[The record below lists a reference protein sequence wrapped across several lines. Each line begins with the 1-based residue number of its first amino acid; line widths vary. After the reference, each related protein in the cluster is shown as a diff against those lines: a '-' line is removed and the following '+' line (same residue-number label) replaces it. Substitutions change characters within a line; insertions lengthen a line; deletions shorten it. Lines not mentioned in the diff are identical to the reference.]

1 MKLFLTSVAVN
12 VLDKIIPLLPKNPR
26 ELSVAFIP
34 TAATP
39 YESREW
45 MDDDRNKLIKIG
57 FNVIDFD
64 LNSKTE
70 EKVRETLSKVDI
82 VFVAGGNT
90 FYLLE
95 KVRQSGFDK
104 VVKDLINKGLIYIGS
119 SAGSIIL
126 GPTIEPIKYLDDR
139 SKAPDLS
146 DDYGMKFIDF
156 IVLPHFDNKQYDQ
169 AYRELMSEY
178 KDKYRLEPLA
188 DNQVIV
194 IDGDKFEILNS

>member
-34 TAATP
+34 TAAAP
-39 YESREW
+39 YESRKW